1 MCVVVCVC
9 ARVTAFPDSNVQSVF
24 FCSTEKKIAQ
34 YITAYPGTPAK
45 LVEVM
50 CGAFFFCLVLNKQN
64 ALLIAAYP
72 GTPAK
77 LVEGSTGRAVL
88 FAGRKEFFFL
98 YPGTPAK
105 LVEGSTG
112 GAVLFA
118 GKEGAAYVLR
128 TTPHFK
134 LLVSKKERG
143 WGGG

>member
-1 MCVVVCVC
+1 MCVVVCVR

-45 LVEVM
+45 LVE
-50 CGAFFFCLVLNKQN
+50 
-64 ALLIAAYP
+64 
-72 GTPAK
+72 
-77 LVEGSTGRAVL
+77 
-88 FAGRKEFFFL
+88 
-98 YPGTPAK
+98 
-105 LVEGSTG
+105 GSTG

-128 TTPHFK
+128 TTPPFK